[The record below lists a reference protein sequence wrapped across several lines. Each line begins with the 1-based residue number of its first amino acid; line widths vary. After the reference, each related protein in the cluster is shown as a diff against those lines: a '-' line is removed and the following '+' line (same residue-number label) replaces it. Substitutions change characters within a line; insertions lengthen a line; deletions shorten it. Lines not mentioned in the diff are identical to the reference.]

1 MTSMRTLIVSDIHS
15 NIVALDA
22 VFEAAEEDDP
32 IDNVLCLGDIVG
44 YGPSPMACLERLW
57 ERGTVSVLG
66 NHDAGA
72 VGVIGLEHFNP
83 IAAYANEWTGE
94 QLTPEAREWLTNL
107 PQTLVD
113 ESFLLVHGSPKDP
126 IWDYLLSYPQAV
138 EAWERTEQSDILV
151 GHSHM
156 QFACEAGGGVEQPG
170 PNGLNV
176 PLGHTRLVINPGSV
190 GQPRDH
196 DPRAAYAVYDD
207 EAKSVALRR
216 AWYDVSTTQRAMA
229 EVGLP
234 EALITRLSVGR

>member
-1 MTSMRTLIVSDIHS
+1 MRTLIVSDIHG
-15 NIVALDA
+15 NLAALDA
-22 VFEAAEEDDP
+22 VLGEAQRGAPVDR
-32 IDNVLCLGDIVG
+32 VWCLGDTVG
-44 YGPSPMACLERLW
+44 YGPEPVECLERLW
-57 ERGTVSVLG
+57 ALDAVCVCG

-72 VGVIGLEHFNP
+72 VGRIDLEGFN
-83 IAAYANEWTGE
+83 AYAAAACRWTAE
-94 QLTPEAREWLTNL
+94 QLTEKAREFLNALPLTVTEQ
-107 PQTLVD
+107 PFT
-113 ESFLLVHGSPKDP
+113 LVHGTPIDP

-170 PNGLNV
+170 PDGLNV
-176 PLGHTRLVINPGSV
+176 PLGHARLVINPGSV
-190 GQPRDH
+190 GQPRDR